1 MLATRQC
8 EGCAMKR
15 LLILG
20 ALIAVAVLGAVAPA
34 FASIGVGTDMR
45 SIEVTQPLVAGG
57 TYQLHS
63 FTIIN
68 TGSQPS
74 GFGIQTSPTSK
85 PGLRVPTSWLTFE
98 PSAFYLSP
106 KQGIDVKPTLHVS
119 LDATGGVYE
128 VYLLGV
134 PKLAGDLAP
143 GGHMNVGVGPRLSFT
158 VVQPNQWQ
166 RLQFLF
172 LGWMPWSA
180 IAALALL
187 VLVVAGLWLAIWRA
201 RARNA
206 HVDPTDSQDADA
218 GLSDV
223 GAE

>member
-1 MLATRQC
+1 
-8 EGCAMKR
+8 MKR

-20 ALIAVAVLGAVAPA
+20 ALIAVAVLGAVTPA

-63 FTIIN
+63 FTVIN

-74 GFGIQTSPTSK
+74 GFGIQTSPTAK
-85 PGLRVPTSWLTFE
+85 PGLRVPTSWLSFE

-158 VVQPNQWQ
+158 VVQPNPWQ

-180 IAALALL
+180 IVALAVL
-187 VLVVAGLWLAIWRA
+187 VLVVGGVWLAVWRA
-201 RARNA
+201 RRRA
-206 HVDPTDSQDADA
+206 HTRPTDSQEDA
-218 GLSDV
+218 GADHNDAS
-223 GAE
+223 AQ